1 MSTVIDFVRGYLAAF
16 KTDTN
21 LCRRW
26 EGVRDHPRARTFNLA
41 AARIS
46 PSACVNRFL
55 LSGSPQVR
63 HWFAVSIFEEAV
75 NFKSWEAED
84 IRDLDEK
91 CDWREGVSPLRHI
104 MLFGRSSSDYVA
116 MRSLIYAVVG
126 VSYLLE
132 ARWKAD
138 PDGTPSNEA
147 MMLLV
152 RAFDAVMLGDAALS
166 WLPWSAE
173 LDLARDEALAEAVPD
188 GWDPIEY
195 RQATIDD
202 VWDRLSSKPRVSQS
216 GDATDSE
223 ALRRA
228 RDSAKARALSEK
240 RRVAGKKGGAK
251 RRENYV
257 QKRESLITHWTE
269 KGRGK
274 MPFAKAGEMFGPAC
288 GYEPRVAAQLISDYE
303 KSSGLLSSYNEAKP

>member
-16 KTDTN
+16 KTDTD

-26 EGVRDHPRARTFNLA
+26 EGVRHHPRACTFNLA

-46 PSACVNRFL
+46 ASACLNRFL
-55 LSGSPQVR
+55 LSGTPKGR

-84 IRDLDEK
+84 IRDLHESF
-91 CDWREGVSPLRHI
+91 DWREGVRLLHHS
-104 MLFGRSSSDYVA
+104 MLFGRSSFDYVA
-116 MRSLIYAVVG
+116 MRSLIYAAVA

-132 ARWKAD
+132 ARLKAD

-147 MMLLV
+147 MILLV
-152 RAFDAVMLGDAALS
+152 RALDAVMLGDAALS

-173 LDLARDEALAEAVPD
+173 LDLAREEALAEAVPY
-188 GWDPIEY
+188 GWDPIEH
-195 RQATIDD
+195 RQVTTDD
-202 VWDRLSSKPRVSQS
+202 VWDRLSSKPRVLQS
-216 GDATDSE
+216 GDVIDSE

-228 RDSAKARALSEK
+228 READKARALSEK
-240 RRVAGKKGGAK
+240 RRAAGKLGGTK
-251 RRENYV
+251 RGENYDP
-257 QKRESLITHWTE
+257 KRAKLNTLWTE
-269 KGRGK
+269 NGKGK
-274 MPFAKAGEMFGPAC
+274 MSFAKAGETFGPAC
-288 GYEPRVAAQLISDYE
+288 GYEPRVAARLLSNYE